1 MATIDA
7 IVAQYHAL
15 DAGGGISNRPGS
27 CVEMA
32 GDACDF
38 MRGLGLPANLATGVV
53 QGALTFA
60 EPANHPSPA
69 VGLVDQPDTTT
80 RSCSSEWSFDPAHF
94 VWRRERVFAPTE
106 MTGALHEVAAT
117 ELGGLPLLVDWGA
130 RQFADFPA
138 EARMFC

>member
-1 MATIDA
+1 
-7 IVAQYHAL
+7 
-15 DAGGGISNRPGS
+15 
-27 CVEMA
+27 MA

-60 EPANHPSPA
+60 EPAN
-69 VGLVDQPDTTT
+69 QPDTTT

-106 MTGALHEVAAT
+106 ITGALHEVAAT
-117 ELGGLPLLVDWGA
+117 ELDGLPLLVDWGT
-130 RQFADFPA
+130 RQFADVPA